1 MCHIPLRIPIFNL
14 LTTLPLSVVA
24 VHGLNFT
31 GSDNHAVKTWAKGDR
46 VWLRDDLPGRL
57 PEPAR
62 VMLFAYNSSPAI
74 GAGAIK
80 LDDHARNLLQRLSIM
95 RKDAPLRPLVF
106 ICHSLGGIVVKQALV
121 EAKLD
126 DSYKKVFE
134 STCLLV
140 FFATPHQ
147 GGAYANVGE
156 LTVKLFKIGQLSN
169 DLLRALGKNANDATR
184 RFEQARHLSDEC
196 LVISFYEGE
205 TLGLAGIIVDKR
217 SATLNLSGMR
227 EKQVAMNA
235 DHSSICKLDPSD
247 RDTYELVLGTVDEQV
262 QRALACRST
271 RGESLQH
278 AQATREILDWLTPTN
293 YGQQHSDNLSKRH
306 PGTGIWF
313 LESDPYKAWLEDSP
327 QSLFCSGI
335 PGAGKTIITS
345 VVIND
350 LRRLFKDAEIA
361 ICYVYC
367 IFGKEDQDTHDL
379 MLSLLK
385 QLAETKYPVPDAVKR
400 LYEDHAMRH
409 TRPLLSETLG
419 AIRSV
424 AATYKRVFV
433 IVDALDEFREQSR
446 VEFISELLAFQSG
459 LQINLLVTSR
469 PIPDISNQFVGG
481 LRLDVRAH
489 NDDVHSYLTKRVS
502 EPIGLRSAEQALSD
516 EVINTLT
523 EASKGMFLLAKLHM
537 DSLRDKV
544 TQKDI
549 QNALKEISSPS
560 SSAPRPYHYAYDA
573 AMNRVMHQL
582 PGFKS
587 HAEKVLGW
595 VAYAK
600 QQFHQDE
607 LLLVMSLEHDRTS
620 IDPANIPKID
630 DLISFCAGLVNLNKA
645 NGLVSFIHHTTRE
658 YFDSNKER
666 WFPNFDQ
673 EIAATCASYLSFNV
687 FTNESC
693 LTLED
698 LHRRFREHRFFEYAT
713 RHWGSHAR
721 ASQTC
726 EAVLRFLKRD
736 TAVNAA
742 DQGRR
747 FHRRRSISHYSEE
760 TIRFIHGRTG
770 LHLAAVLDLRE
781 AVDALLQTYTIETK
795 DDQGLTALTLC
806 AQSRQWGMVKFLKQ
820 RGASVH
826 APNKQGET
834 PLLFAAKW
842 ADETTVKFLI
852 DHGADVN
859 AQSTALLTPLLVASN
874 YQMPRVVQDV
884 AKRWGVI
891 KCLIEKGADATAK
904 DYFGTTA
911 LHQIARSNFPE
922 GWEAIAKCLIDHGAQ
937 VNAKNTYGHTVL
949 HEAMRVHTY
958 NFRIPRALQ
967 FFIEHGADP
976 NVQNKKGETPLSLA
990 HRLGV
995 PGEYLSALV

>member
-1 MCHIPLRIPIFNL
+1 MLRSGRSFS
-14 LTTLPLSVVA
+14 SVIA
-24 VHGLNFT
+24 
-31 GSDNHAVKTWAKGDR
+31 
-46 VWLRDDLPGRL
+46 
-57 PEPAR
+57 
-62 VMLFAYNSSPAI
+62 
-74 GAGAIK
+74 
-80 LDDHARNLLQRLSIM
+80 
-95 RKDAPLRPLVF
+95 LV
-106 ICHSLGGIVVKQALV
+106 ALV

-156 LTVKLFKIGQLSN
+156 LAVKLFKIGQLSN
-169 DLLRALGKNANDATR
+169 DLLKALSKNANDATR

-227 EKQVAMNA
+227 EKQVAINA
-235 DHSSICKLDPSD
+235 DHSSICKLNPSD
-247 RDTYELVLGTVDEQV
+247 RDTYELVLGTVEEQV

-271 RGESLQH
+271 RG
-278 AQATREILDWLTPTN
+278 
-293 YGQQHSDNLSKRH
+293 
-306 PGTGIWF
+306 TGIWF
-313 LESDPYKAWLEDSP
+313 LESDRYKAWLEDSP

-367 IFGKEDQDTHDL
+367 IFGKEDQDTHGL

-400 LYEDHAMRH
+400 LYGDHAMRH

-446 VEFISELLAFQSG
+446 AEFISELLAFQSG

-469 PIPDISNQFVGG
+469 PIPDISN
-481 LRLDVRAH
+481 H
-489 NDDVHSYLTKRVS
+489 YLTKRVS

-600 QQFHQDE
+600 QQLHQDE
-607 LLLVMSLEHDRTS
+607 LLLVVSLEHDRTS

-687 FTNESC
+687 FTNELC

-747 FHRRRSISHYSEE
+747 FHRRRSISHYYKE
-760 TIRFIHGRTG
+760 TISFIHGRIG

-795 DDQGLTALTLC
+795 DNQGLTALTLC
-806 AQSRQWGMVKFLKQ
+806 AQSEQWDMVKFLKQ

-826 APNKQGET
+826 APNNQGET

-874 YQMPRVVQDV
+874 FQMPGAAQDA

-911 LHQIARSNFPE
+911 LHQIARSIFPE

-949 HEAMRVHTY
+949 HEAMRVHSY
-958 NFRIPRALQ
+958 DFRIPRALQ